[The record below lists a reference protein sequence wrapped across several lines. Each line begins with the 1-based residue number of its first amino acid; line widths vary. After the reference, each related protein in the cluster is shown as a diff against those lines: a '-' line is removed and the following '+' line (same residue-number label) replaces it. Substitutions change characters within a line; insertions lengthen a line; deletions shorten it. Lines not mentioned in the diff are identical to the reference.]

1 MFEDTT
7 TTPERAHDED
17 ERGKRWRCTKC
28 STEFRGTPRQR
39 LLDARDRWRRDR
51 CGSCGRTTFMER
63 EGASTPRAAS
73 VCEDLRLTQSV
84 AS

>member
-1 MFEDTT
+1 MSHDTT
-7 TTPERAHDED
+7 TTQPQACDE
-17 ERGKRWRCTKC
+17 ESGRVRWRCTKC
-28 STEFRGTPRQR
+28 GTAFGGTPRQR
-39 LLDARDRWRRDR
+39 SLDARDRWRRDR
-51 CGSCGRTTFMER
+51 CRSCGRATFMER